1 MNESKWLPKT
11 KRGKKDTNS
20 VVFSVYTWLAIQIS
34 LGYQWPENIK
44 KEGRLRCEIVGG
56 RKVEIAGIGEKK
68 KIHIQEDTIIT

>member
-11 KRGKKDTNS
+11 KRGKKGTNS

-44 KEGRLRCEIVGG
+44 KRDV
-56 RKVEIAGIGEKK
+56 
-68 KIHIQEDTIIT
+68 